1 MEQQFWQR
9 IRFVRWLLLLALAS
23 AAIAVLVG
31 LKVRSAE
38 KNLPDIAGELTS
50 EDGNLKL
57 NNFEY
62 RDVKEGNAR
71 WTVSAATATYFE
83 DKKETIL
90 DQVKAVFYLKSGGQI
105 FLVGDIGVLHTDTNN
120 MEIRGNVAVTYGE
133 GYKLTTDR
141 LLYDRDKELIHTES
155 ELILRGEGLTTKGKG
170 MRLEIAKRSVRILQH
185 LGTKLEGIR
194 PLAGQQQRVS

>member
-9 IRFVRWLLLLALAS
+9 IRFVRWLLFLAMAS
-23 AAIAVLVG
+23 AVIAVLVG

-38 KNLPDIAGELTS
+38 KILPDIAGELTS
-50 EDGNLKL
+50 EDGNLTLK
-57 NNFEY
+57 NFEY

-71 WTVSAATATYFE
+71 WTVWAATATYFE
-83 DKKETIL
+83 DREETVL
-90 DQVKAVFYLKSGGQI
+90 DQVKAAFYPKNGGQI
-105 FLVGDIGVLHTDTNN
+105 LLVGDTGILHTDTNN

-155 ELILRGEGLTTKGKG
+155 ELILKGERLTTKGKG
-170 MRLEIAKRSVRILQH
+170 MRLEIAKRSVSILQH

-194 PLAGQQQRVS
+194 PLTGQQQKVS

>member
-9 IRFVRWLLLLALAS
+9 IRFVRWLLFLAMAS

-31 LKVRSAE
+31 LKMRSAE
-38 KNLPDIAGELTS
+38 KILPDIAGELTS
-50 EDGNLKL
+50 QEGNLTLK
-57 NNFEY
+57 NFEY

-71 WTVSAATATYFE
+71 WTVWAATATYFE
-83 DKKETIL
+83 DREKTVL
-90 DQVKAVFYLKSGGQI
+90 DQVKAAFYPKNGGQI
-105 FLVGDIGVLHTDTNN
+105 LLVGDTGILHTDTNN

-155 ELILRGEGLTTKGKG
+155 ELILKGEGLTTKGKG
-170 MRLEIAKRSVRILQH
+170 MRLEIAKRSVSILQH

-194 PLAGQQQRVS
+194 HLTGQQQKVS